1 MKAGIQALEEK
12 LGYQFRDQE
21 LLVRALTHRSWL
33 SERGSP
39 LPENSDNEQLEFLG
53 DSILGFVVSDSLVRQ
68 YPLLREGQLSQ
79 WKAHLV
85 SATHLHRC
93 AADLSLGNH
102 LLLGRGEEKN
112 GGRNRKTLLANA
124 IEALIAAMHIDGGID
139 AARSF
144 IQEHVLGPLENADE
158 VKSIGLL
165 NHKSVLHEKAQALGV
180 PLPRYDI
187 VETGGPEH
195 AKVFT
200 IEASVGERFR
210 SRGSGSSKKSASQH
224 AAQLLLEQIDF
235 GEKGESAT
243 STGFRA
249 AG

>member
-21 LLVRALTHRSWL
+21 LLLRALTHRSWL

-53 DSILGFVVSDSLVRQ
+53 DSILGFVVSESLVRQ
-68 YPLLREGQLSQ
+68 YPSLREGQLSQ

-102 LLLGRGEEKN
+102 LLLGRGEERN

-124 IEALIAAMHIDGGID
+124 LEALIAAMHIDGGID

-165 NHKSVLHEKAQALGV
+165 NHKSVLHERAQALGL

-235 GEKGESAT
+235 VEKGESAT